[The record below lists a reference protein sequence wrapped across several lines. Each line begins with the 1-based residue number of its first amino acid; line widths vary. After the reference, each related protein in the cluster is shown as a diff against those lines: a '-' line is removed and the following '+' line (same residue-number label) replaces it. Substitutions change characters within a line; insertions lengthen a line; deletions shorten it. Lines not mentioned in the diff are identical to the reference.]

1 MKSTVTPI
9 QRQLMRVIL
18 LITAAVLVLT
28 YAAFFAY
35 DFITFRQNTKAQTA
49 TLGAI
54 IAANSTAA
62 LAFEN
67 RDDAEEIL
75 NALKA
80 EKHVV
85 AACLY
90 DNDGRVFSKYPVNLA
105 EEHLPPVPK
114 TDGYSF
120 GNNHLTGFQPVVQGN
135 KRLGTLYLDSDMQ
148 IIYERFKRYGIIGLV
163 IVCVALLLASFL
175 SYRLQ
180 SKVTDP
186 ILALAATAR
195 IISEHHNYATRATT
209 SKVAELRL
217 LTDAF
222 NHMLE
227 QIEAQNLEITSFNQ
241 NLEQKISE
249 RTHEVEMAKSELEL
263 VNDKLVKS
271 NRDLE
276 QFAYIASHDLQ
287 EPLRKIRT
295 FTEMAERSL
304 DNEPTVR
311 KYFEKISS
319 SAGRMSDLIQAVL
332 NYSRLSK
339 TEEEFVE
346 IDLNKVIDNI
356 KTDFELLIS
365 EKNAIIKTP
374 SLPVIKGI
382 PLQIHQLCLNLISN
396 SLKFSQKAPVINI
409 TCKIVSGNGIKPEG
423 EISKSESY
431 VALIFKDNGIG
442 FEPQYA
448 DKIFTIF
455 QRLHGKQEYAGTGI
469 GLALC
474 KKIVEN
480 HHGFITVHSELGAGA
495 EFSVYLPVAQ
505 SASFDKKGFT
515 SVGTGI

>member
-1 MKSTVTPI
+1 MRSTATPI

-28 YAAFFAY
+28 CTAFFVY
-35 DFITFRQNTKAQTA
+35 DYITFRQTTKTQTA

-67 RDDAEEIL
+67 RDDAAEIL
-75 NALKA
+75 DALQA
-80 EKHVV
+80 EKHIV

-90 DNDGRVFSKYPVNLA
+90 DKDGQIFSIYPVNLA
-105 EEHLPPVPK
+105 PSKLPSAPRA
-114 TDGYSF
+114 DGFTF
-120 GNNHLTGFQPVVQGN
+120 GNNHLTGFQPVIQGT

-148 IIYERFKRYGIIGLV
+148 VIYERLERYGLIGLV
-163 IVCVALLLASFL
+163 IVCVSLLLASLL
-175 SYRLQ
+175 SLRLQ
-180 SKVTDP
+180 RTVTNP
-186 ILALAATAR
+186 ILALADTAR
-195 IISEHHNYATRATT
+195 LISEHHNYATRAT
-209 SKVAELRL
+209 SSNVAELRL

-227 QIEAQNLEITSFNQ
+227 QIETQNQEITSFNQ
-241 NLEQKISE
+241 NLEHKVRE
-249 RTHEVEMAKSELEL
+249 RTHEVEMAKNELET
-263 VNDKLVKS
+263 VNDKLIKS

-276 QFAYIASHDLQ
+276 QFAYVASHDLQ

-295 FTEMAERSL
+295 YTEMAERNL
-304 DNEPTVR
+304 QDEALVK
-311 KYFEKISS
+311 KYFEKIST
-319 SAGRMSDLIQAVL
+319 SAGRMSTLIQAVL

-346 IDLNKVIDNI
+346 IDLNKVIENI

-365 EKNAIIKTP
+365 EKNATILSN
-374 SLPVIKGI
+374 SLPVIRGI

-396 SLKFSQKAPVINI
+396 SLKFSQKPPVIHI
-409 TCKIVSGNGIKPEG
+409 TGKTIPGYEIKSEG
-423 EISKSESY
+423 EVDKELMY
-431 VALIFKDNGIG
+431 VALSFKDNGIG

-455 QRLHGKQEYAGTGI
+455 QRLHSRQEYAGTGI

-474 KKIVEN
+474 KKIVGN
-480 HHGFITVHSELGAGA
+480 HHGFITVHSELGEGA
-495 EFSVYLPVAQ
+495 EFTIYLPTRQESIKA
-505 SASFDKKGFT
+505 AS
-515 SVGTGI
+515 